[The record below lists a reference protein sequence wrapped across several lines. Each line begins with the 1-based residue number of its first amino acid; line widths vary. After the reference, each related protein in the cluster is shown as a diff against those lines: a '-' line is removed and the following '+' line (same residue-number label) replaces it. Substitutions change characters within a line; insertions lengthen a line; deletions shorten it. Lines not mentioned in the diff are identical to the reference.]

1 MTLVSNKNV
10 GSSHL
15 IYVIYQSVC
24 FIKEYVL
31 LLQSTYQLGAYEFCY
46 HDVFVSSK
54 SQLCQKQFELL
65 ITSLPLYVVL
75 NVSTILWF

>member
-1 MTLVSNKNV
+1 MTLLSNSV

-15 IYVIYQSVC
+15 ICAIYQSVC
-24 FIKEYVL
+24 FIKEYGL
-31 LLQSTYQLGAYEFCY
+31 LLQSTCQLGAYEFCY

-75 NVSTILWF
+75 NVSTIL